1 MAVSFP
7 PNLSPAVQAASIQ
20 EYRNAAA
27 SQTAPLRYP
36 QKSIGKDDDY
46 LEIGVIKYVPPGF
59 ETGKNNLKLKTGTE
73 TNSNKKAR
81 YTIQL
86 PIPANIGDTNQVN
99 WGDDSMNPLAA
110 FASEQ
115 IGNVLKSGNFAKGL
129 IDAAREVGKTGT
141 EKNSNQ
147 KALSTIQLPIPA
159 NIGDTNQVNW
169 GNDSMN
175 PLAAFASE
183 QIGNVLK
190 SGKLGKGIADVY
202 NNTASTAKE
211 IITKGG
217 GQDLISKYFQSRL
230 VNLLGAN
237 TTPEGLLSRASGSVL
252 NPNLE
257 LLFSGVNLRSFAFDF
272 DFAPRNSEESNVV
285 KQIIRIF
292 KQSMAPKTGSNT
304 SGAGLFIDAPNV
316 FILKYKTG
324 NLPHPYLNTFKPCA
338 LTSMGVNY
346 TGSGSYTTYADKTPV
361 HMKLSLSFTE
371 LNPIYNED
379 YKEIPLS
386 QGVGY

>member
-1 MAVSFP
+1 MVNGFSVTGS
-7 PNLSPAVQAASIQ
+7 LSPNAERIAGAAS
-20 EYRNAAA
+20 AKLSSSA
-27 SQTAPLRYP
+27 APLRYP

-46 LEIGVIKYVPPGF
+46 LEIGVIKYVPPGI
-59 ETGKNNLKLKTGTE
+59 ETGTNNLKLQTGTE
-73 TNSNKKAR
+73 KNSKQKAEK
-81 YTIQL
+81 TIQL
-86 PIPANIGDTNQVN
+86 PIPSNIGDANQVN
-99 WGDDSMNPLAA
+99 WGDDSLNPLAA
-110 FASEQ
+110 FGAEQ
-115 IGNVLKSGNFAKGL
+115 IGNVLKSG
-129 IDAAREVGKTGT
+129 D
-141 EKNSNQ
+141 
-147 KALSTIQLPIPA
+147 
-159 NIGDTNQVNW
+159 
-169 GNDSMN
+169 
-175 PLAAFASE
+175 
-183 QIGNVLK
+183 
-190 SGKLGKGIADVY
+190 LGKGLADAFKNVGV
-202 NNTASTAKE
+202 TLKST
-211 IITKGG
+211 TTLGG
-217 GQDLISKYFQSRL
+217 GQDLIINYFKSKL
-230 VNLLGAN
+230 VNSLGAN
-237 TTPEGLLSRASGSVL
+237 TSPEGLLSRSSGSVL

-338 LTSMGVNY
+338 LRSMGVNY

>member
-1 MAVSFP
+1 MVNGFSVTGS
-7 PNLSPAVQAASIQ
+7 LSPNAERIAAS
-20 EYRNAAA
+20 A
-27 SQTAPLRYP
+27 SARLSSSAAPLRYP

-46 LEIGVIKYVPPGF
+46 LEIGVIKYVPPGI
-59 ETGKNNLKLKTGTE
+59 ETGTNNLKLQTGTE
-73 TNSNKKAR
+73 KNSKQKAEK
-81 YTIQL
+81 TIQL
-86 PIPANIGDTNQVN
+86 PIPSNIGDTNQVN
-99 WGDDSMNPLAA
+99 WGDDSLNPLAA
-110 FASEQ
+110 FGAEQ
-115 IGNVLKSGNFAKGL
+115 IGNVLKSG
-129 IDAAREVGKTGT
+129 D
-141 EKNSNQ
+141 
-147 KALSTIQLPIPA
+147 
-159 NIGDTNQVNW
+159 
-169 GNDSMN
+169 
-175 PLAAFASE
+175 
-183 QIGNVLK
+183 
-190 SGKLGKGIADVY
+190 LGKGLADAFKNVGV
-202 NNTASTAKE
+202 TLKST
-211 IITKGG
+211 TTLGG
-217 GQDLISKYFQSRL
+217 GQDLIINYFKSKL
-230 VNLLGAN
+230 VNSLGAN
-237 TTPEGLLSRASGSVL
+237 TSPEGLLSRASGSVL

>member
-129 IDAAREVGKTGT
+129 IDAAREVGKTGR
-141 EKNSNQ
+141 
-147 KALSTIQLPIPA
+147 
-159 NIGDTNQVNW
+159 D
-169 GNDSMN
+169 
-175 PLAAFASE
+175 
-183 QIGNVLK
+183 
-190 SGKLGKGIADVY
+190 IA
-202 NNTASTAKE
+202 
-211 IITKGG
+211 TKGG
-217 GQDLISKYFQSRL
+217 GQDLISKYFQSQL
-230 VNLLGAN
+230 VNSLGAN

>member
-7 PNLSPAVQAASIQ
+7 SNLSSATQAAGIQ
-20 EYRNAAA
+20 EYRNANAA
-27 SQTAPLRYP
+27 STAPALRYRYP

-46 LEIGVIKYVPPGF
+46 LEIGVIEYVPPGF

-99 WGDDSMNPLAA
+99 WGDDSMNPLVAYG
-110 FASEQ
+110 SEQ
-115 IGNVLKSGNFAKGL
+115 IGDALKSG
-129 IDAAREVGKTGT
+129 
-141 EKNSNQ
+141 
-147 KALSTIQLPIPA
+147 QL
-159 NIGDTNQVNW
+159 Q
-169 GNDSMN
+169 
-175 PLAAFASE
+175 
-183 QIGNVLK
+183 
-190 SGKLGKGIADVY
+190 KGIADVY
-202 NNTASTAKE
+202 NNTVSTAKE
-211 IITKGG
+211 ILTKGG
-217 GQDLISKYFQSRL
+217 GQDLISKYFQSQL
-230 VNLLGAN
+230 VNSLGAN

-272 DFAPRNSEESNVV
+272 DFAPRNLEESNVV

-304 SGAGLFIDAPNV
+304 SGAGLFIEAPNV
-316 FILKYKTG
+316 FLLKYKTG
-324 NLPHPYLNTFKPCA
+324 SRDHPYLNKFKPCA
-338 LTSMGVNY
+338 LTNMGVNY
-346 TGSGSYTTYADKTPV
+346 TGSGSYATYADKTPV
-361 HMKLSLSFTE
+361 HMKLNLSFTE

-379 YKEIPLS
+379 YNEIPLS

>member
-99 WGDDSMNPLAA
+99 WG
-110 FASEQ
+110 
-115 IGNVLKSGNFAKGL
+115 
-129 IDAAREVGKTGT
+129 
-141 EKNSNQ
+141 
-147 KALSTIQLPIPA
+147 
-159 NIGDTNQVNW
+159 
-169 GNDSMN
+169 NDSMN

-183 QIGNVLK
+183 QFINVLK

-217 GQDLISKYFQSRL
+217 GQDLISTYFQSRL
-230 VNLLGAN
+230 VNSLGAN
-237 TTPEGLLSRASGSVL
+237 TTPEGLLSRASGSVI